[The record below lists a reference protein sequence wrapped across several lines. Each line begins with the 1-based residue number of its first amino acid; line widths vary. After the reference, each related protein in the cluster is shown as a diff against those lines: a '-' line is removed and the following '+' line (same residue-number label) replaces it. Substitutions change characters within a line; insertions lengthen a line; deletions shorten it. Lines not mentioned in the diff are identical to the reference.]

1 MIRFTRLQSKKPIKS
16 KNLLQLNN
24 TRLIITSTK
33 IQFLY
38 KKKKSQTSCLENL
51 SDLIETEEGELESK
65 SKES

>member
-16 KNLLQLNN
+16 KKLLQLNN

-38 KKKKSQTSCLENL
+38 IKKKSQTSCLENL

>member
-38 KKKKSQTSCLENL
+38 IKKKSQTSCLENL

>member
-16 KNLLQLNN
+16 KKLLQLNN

-38 KKKKSQTSCLENL
+38 KKKSQTSCLENL

-65 SKES
+65 SEES